1 MKQSINKTNLIY
13 ETANAIEGLTQK
25 DAQVVI
31 NVFLKK
37 MKEHFKY
44 DETIRLAGFGSFEV
58 KEYPERNGINPRTHK
73 AIIIPAQKRVRFKAA
88 SNIFE

>member
-44 DETIRLAGFGSFEV
+44 DETVRLAGFGTFEV
-58 KEYPERNGINPRTHK
+58 KECSERTGINPRTHK

-88 SNIFE
+88 SNILE

>member
-44 DETIRLAGFGSFEV
+44 DETVRLAGFGTFEV
-58 KEYPERNGINPRTHK
+58 KECPERNGINPITHK

-88 SNIFE
+88 SNILE

>member
-13 ETANAIEGLTQK
+13 ETANSIQGLTQK
-25 DAQVVI
+25 DAQIII

-44 DETIRLAGFGSFEV
+44 DETIRLAGFGTFEV
-58 KEYPERNGINPRTHK
+58 KEYPERTGINPNTK
-73 AIIIPAQKRVRFKAA
+73 KSIVIPAQKRVKLKAS
-88 SNIFE
+88 SNILE

>member
-13 ETANAIEGLTQK
+13 ETANAIQGLTQK
-25 DAQVVI
+25 DAQIII

-44 DETIRLAGFGSFEV
+44 DETIRLAGFGTFEV
-58 KEYPERNGINPRTHK
+58 KEYPERTGINPNTK
-73 AIIIPAQKRVRFKAA
+73 KSIVIPAQKRVKFKAA
-88 SNIFE
+88 SNILE

>member
-13 ETANAIEGLTQK
+13 ETANAIQGLTQK
-25 DAQVVI
+25 DAQIII

-44 DETIRLAGFGSFEV
+44 DETIRLAGFGTFEV
-58 KEYPERNGINPRTHK
+58 KEYPERTGINPNTQK
-73 AIIIPAQKRVRFKAA
+73 SIVIPAQKRVKFKAA
-88 SNIFE
+88 SNILE